1 MKYRK
6 KPVVIEAVQFDRSKA
21 EKDVAKYYPMVTDMA
36 KLTTKEGTEEREDR
50 FFISTLECNITVKD
64 GDYIIQG
71 ADDEFYLRKPY
82 IFEKIYEVASQQ
94 PKLNENQQIV
104 LEWLKEQVSIGSGL
118 QYVLWEF
125 TDNVYEDPAEY
136 SVSEQ
141 TKAWLEL
148 TEQEQFQVLAAFAQ
162 WGLEQ
167 EDVE

>member
-1 MKYRK
+1 MSELKVGDNVFYKGDEGIIREVMMDGKENFYRVDVSK
-6 KPVVIEAVQFDRSKA
+6 KSIHYLYENELDL
-21 EKDVAKYYPMVTDMA
+21 VT
-36 KLTTKEGTEEREDR
+36 
-50 FFISTLECNITVKD
+50 
-64 GDYIIQG
+64 Q
-71 ADDEFYLRKPY
+71 
-82 IFEKIYEVASQQ
+82 
-94 PKLNENQQIV
+94 KLNDNQKIV

-148 TEQEQFQVLAAFAQ
+148 TEQEQFQVLSAFAQ

-167 EDVE
+167 EEAE

>member
-1 MKYRK
+1 MSEFK
-6 KPVVIEAVQFDRSKA
+6 
-21 EKDVAKYYPMVTDMA
+21 EKVLSEISFAMVDDAPDLQKLYDKVAATD
-36 KLTTKEGTEEREDR
+36 EN
-50 FFISTLECNITVKD
+50 S
-64 GDYIIQG
+64 
-71 ADDEFYLRKPY
+71 EF
-82 IFEKIYEVASQQ
+82 
-94 PKLNENQQIV
+94 NDNQKIV

-148 TEQEQFQVLAAFAQ
+148 TEQEQFQVLSAFAQ

-167 EDVE
+167 EEVG